1 MGAGIM
7 AGWDSVWEKIFR
19 AQEWGKYPPEELIR
33 FVARNYYKAPNRK
46 DIKILDVGCG
56 TGAATWY
63 IAREGFSAYGID
75 GSETAIDNAKKRFQC
90 ESLNGE
96 LKVGDFSKLDYP
108 DKFFDAVIDI
118 AAIECNDIKSQIKI
132 ISDIYRV
139 LKSNGKFFSMML
151 AKGTWGHGSG
161 DEIEKDT
168 FINVKE
174 GPHVGHGLIHFA
186 DEEEVKNL
194 LHKFRDVKIEC
205 SQRTENNQKDKIIH
219 LVIIAQK

>member
-1 MGAGIM
+1 MEANKM
-7 AGWDSVWEKIFR
+7 SEQDTVWEKIFQT
-19 AQEWGKYPPEELIR
+19 QEWGKYPPEELIR
-33 FVARNYYKAPNRK
+33 FVARNYYRAPNRK
-46 DIKILDVGCG
+46 EIKILDIGCG

-75 GSETAIDNAKKRFQC
+75 FSKTAIERANTRFQN
-90 ESLNGE
+90 ENLKGE
-96 LKVGDFSKLDYP
+96 FKVGDFSKIDYP
-108 DKFFDAVIDI
+108 DKFFDVVIDI
-118 AAIECNDIKSQIKI
+118 GGIVCNDIKSQIKI
-132 ISDIYRV
+132 FSEIYRI
-139 LKSNGKFFSMML
+139 LKPNGKLFSMMI
-151 AKGTWGHGSG
+151 AKGTWGYGSG